1 MAGLI
6 KDLEGGFMD
15 NTADRVVDDFIP
27 DKNGEIGRI
36 MESGVN
42 QYVNN
47 EINSKMDSGVF
58 DGNTNQ
64 GQSGSGES
72 FW

>member
-36 MESGVN
+36 METGVN

-47 EINSKMDSGVF
+47 EINSRMDSGVF

-64 GQSGSGES
+64 GQSGSS
-72 FW
+72 DKFW